1 MSWCISMNNRCGNV
15 NGHRFPDA
23 PEREGE
29 EGRVRE
35 KGERKEGEE
44 RERGGGIGER
54 EVDLIAPKNV

>member
-1 MSWCISMNNRCGNV
+1 MNNRCGNV